1 MKTIVMNKKNTK
13 HIQEFEAYRS
23 CFPSWYW
30 SQGLHDA
37 KILSATPLEL
47 PPDWKAHTP
56 RYNCLELTFDASGA
70 MYDTKVT
77 KITLYNYKLLT
88 PDFDLGN
95 LSGAWWYGDI
105 LTVEAEGKF
114 RLELHYQLPGS
125 HYARDYTVELRF
137 AEAEVER
144 KN

>member
-47 PPDWKAHTP
+47 PPDWKSPIP
-56 RYNCLELTFDASGA
+56 RYNCLEFAIDAKGA
-70 MYDTKVT
+70 MFDQRVR
-77 KITLYNYKLLT
+77 KIALYNYKILT
-88 PDFDLGN
+88 PEFDLCK
-95 LSGAWWYGDI
+95 LSGAWWYGDT
-105 LTVEAEGKF
+105 LTVEAEGKY

-137 AEAEVER
+137 SEAEVER
-144 KN
+144 SR